1 MLDAPGARYAC
12 LADPATGA
20 VVAAHGGAGAPSGTG
35 AGDPPGTVPADA
47 AAVLG
52 WGSAET
58 GSGTAGPSFEDA
70 VITTGASYHLVRA
83 FSRDGGPLLA
93 YLQVDRAHGN
103 LALARRA
110 LLALSRT
117 DREQPAAPTG
127 PAAATRPEPAIR
139 PEAAT
144 GPATAADP
152 EAAADPEVAARPA
165 APADPEAAARPA
177 AAADPEAATRPA
189 APADP
194 QAAARPAVPA
204 PRSDTTGDGRAPVVP
219 AQARAP
225 EGERTPPPPVP
236 LPRRETGAPPPA
248 LPPAAGPTEPPPDP
262 DDQAAASP
270 SAPPDQPGGR
280 WADDLRTMARILAG
294 LRRLGQ

>member
-1 MLDAPGARYAC
+1 MSVESWSEDLRGVLDAPGARYAC

-20 VVAAHGGAGAPSGTG
+20 VVAAHGGAGTRPGTG

-52 WGSAET
+52 WGSAEA
-58 GSGTAGPSFEDA
+58 GSGPAGPSFEDA

-117 DREQPAAPTG
+117 DPEQPAAAAG
-127 PAAATRPEPAIR
+127 P
-139 PEAAT
+139 
-144 GPATAADP
+144 
-152 EAAADPEVAARPA
+152 V
-165 APADPEAAARPA
+165 
-177 AAADPEAATRPA
+177 
-189 APADP
+189 
-194 QAAARPAVPA
+194 VPA
-204 PRSDTTGDGRAPVVP
+204 PRSDATGDGRAPVVP

-225 EGERTPPPPVP
+225 EAERTPPPPVP
-236 LPRRETGAPPPA
+236 LPRRETGAPPSALVPA
-248 LPPAAGPTEPPPDP
+248 DGPTEPPPDP
-262 DDQAAASP
+262 DDQAAVSA